1 KAAPTESTLGT
12 LGDQFK
18 QLITNKESINYINTS
33 NLITM
38 AEILFNAERIQD
50 KDTVIELIRWTV
62 HSHITIGLFP
72 EAIILGAETA
82 ERMKDFAAS
91 REFLSCLK
99 NYGLEDEFKD
109 RVIKLEATLSQKSTS
124 N

>member
-1 KAAPTESTLGT
+1 
-12 LGDQFK
+12 
-18 QLITNKESINYINTS
+18 
-33 NLITM
+33 M

-62 HSHITIGLFP
+62 HSPITIGLFP

-91 REFLSCLK
+91 LEFLSCLK